1 MEGFSVTPEFL
12 AAAAS
17 TIDAAVGGGEV
28 GAPPTVAAGGAY
40 GHPQLGAAVTEFGSA
55 VQLASGVLVRKAQD
69 ASVGLRAGAQA
80 YAQQEQH
87 SAAALTEAGAGLGRP
102 PGGG

>member
-12 AAAAS
+12 ATAAS
-17 TIDAAVGGGEV
+17 TIDAAVGGGDI
-28 GAPPTVAAGGAY
+28 GPPPALAGGGAY
-40 GHPQLGAAVTEFGSA
+40 GHAQLGTAVTEFGSA
-55 VQLASGVLVRKAQD
+55 VQVASGVLMHTARE
-69 ASVGLRAGAQA
+69 ASAGLRAGAQA

-87 SAAALTEAGAGLGRP
+87 SAAALSDAGAGLCT

>member
-28 GAPPTVAAGGAY
+28 GAPPAVTGGGAY
-40 GHPQLGAAVTEFGSA
+40 GHAQLGAVVTEFGSA

-69 ASVGLRAGAQA
+69 ASAGLRAGAQA
-80 YAQQEQH
+80 YTQQEQH
-87 SAAALTEAGAGLGRP
+87 SAAALSDAGTGLG
-102 PGGG
+102 GG

>member
-17 TIDAAVGGGEV
+17 TIDATVAGGEV
-28 GAPPTVAAGGAY
+28 GSPPVVAGGGAY
-40 GHPQLGAAVTEFGSA
+40 GHAQLGAAVTEFGSA

-69 ASVGLRAGAQA
+69 ASEGLRAGARA
-80 YAQQEQH
+80 YRQQEQH
-87 SAAALTEAGAGLGRP
+87 SAASLTDAGAGLGRS
-102 PGGG
+102 GGG

>member
-17 TIDAAVGGGEV
+17 TIDAAVGAGDGS
-28 GAPPTVAAGGAY
+28 PPAVAGGGAY
-40 GHPQLGAAVTEFGSA
+40 GHAQLGAAVTEFGSA

-69 ASVGLRAGAQA
+69 ASAGLRAGAQA

-87 SAAALTEAGAGLGRP
+87 SATALSDAGAAPGRP
-102 PGGG
+102 